1 MLGQRVIILM
11 VLCMILQTGCSTIL
25 SCDDGREVV
34 WFTSSTEHMFNNGI
48 RSYEDGNYSD
58 AMKIFQDVVD
68 NQDSTREIK
77 VESYKYLAF
86 IHCIS
91 DREKMC
97 RESFK
102 KALEINPDFNLTPA
116 EAGHPV
122 WGSVFNT
129 MKSKSAK

>member
-1 MLGQRVIILM
+1 MLGRSLFTLIM
-11 VLCMILQTGCSTIL
+11 SCMILLTGCSTIL

-34 WFTSSTEHMFNNGI
+34 WFTSTLEHLFNNGI

-68 NQDSTREIK
+68 NQDSTKEIK

-102 KALEINPDFNLTPA
+102 KALDINPDFNLTPA

-129 MKSKSAK
+129 MKSKTAK

>member
-1 MLGQRVIILM
+1 MLGRSVISLM
-11 VLCMILQTGCSTIL
+11 VLCMILLTGCSTIL

-34 WFTSSTEHMFNNGI
+34 WFTSSTEHLFNNGI

-68 NQDSTREIK
+68 NQDSTKEIK

-102 KALEINPDFNLTPA
+102 KALDLNPDFSLTPA

-129 MKSKSAK
+129 MKSKTAK

>member
-1 MLGQRVIILM
+1 MLDRRSYSLIG
-11 VLCMILQTGCSTIL
+11 LCMLLLTGCSTIL
-25 SCDDGREVV
+25 SCDDGRDVV
-34 WFTSSTEHMFNNGI
+34 WFTSSTEHMLNNGI
-48 RSYEDGNYSD
+48 RSFEDGNYSE
-58 AMKIFQDVVD
+58 AMKILQDIVD
-68 NQDSTREIK
+68 NQDTSKEIK

-102 KALEINPDFNLTPA
+102 KALDLNPDFSLTPA

-129 MKSKSAK
+129 MKSKTAK

>member
-1 MLGQRVIILM
+1 MLDRRSCLLIG
-11 VLCMILQTGCSTIL
+11 LCMLLLAGCGTIL
-25 SCDDGREVV
+25 SCDDGRDVV
-34 WFTSSTEHMFNNGI
+34 WFTSSTEHMLNNGI
-48 RSYEDGNYSD
+48 RNFEDGNYSE
-58 AMKIFQDVVD
+58 AMKILQDVVD
-68 NQDSTREIK
+68 NQDTSKEIK

-102 KALEINPDFNLTPA
+102 KALELNPDFNLTPA

-122 WGSVFNT
+122 WGSVFSN
-129 MKSKSAK
+129 MKSKPAK

>member
-1 MLGQRVIILM
+1 MLL
-11 VLCMILQTGCSTIL
+11 LTGCSTIL
-25 SCDDGREVV
+25 SCDDGRDVV
-34 WFTSSTEHMFNNGI
+34 WFTSSTEHMLNNGI
-48 RSYEDGNYSD
+48 RSFEDGNYSE
-58 AMKIFQDVVD
+58 AMKILQDIVD
-68 NQDSTREIK
+68 NQDTSKEIK

-102 KALEINPDFNLTPA
+102 KALELNPDFNLTPA

-122 WGSVFNT
+122 WGSVFNN
-129 MKSKSAK
+129 MKSKPAK